1 MARERTRK
9 KGRFAGKT
17 TANAH
22 KQKSKGSQYGH
33 LNLPKG
39 VSVFKE
45 TPGGRCQLN
54 FLPYEVTDP
63 MHPDRDIELDIAV
76 PGELWYK
83 RPYKMHRNVGVN
95 NESAVCPTSFGKKC
109 PICEYRA
116 KLLADGADWQDETV
130 KACRASDRNLYV
142 VVPLEEKDYDEK
154 PHIWDISQFLFQ
166 DMLNDELE
174 ENEDYGEFP
183 DLEDGYTLRIRFSK
197 ETFGK
202 NEFAKTSRID
212 FEDRPKPYP
221 ESILKQVPNLD
232 EVLSCPGYD
241 ELHAKFFELETPTEE
256 QTETVVE
263 EDSQSTRSRRRIPRP
278 EPEPEEEDPSNE
290 EDVCIACKGS
300 GTNSK
305 GRVCRIC
312 EGTGI
317 KPVKEGPVVRDE
329 KPESTTPS
337 RRRAAPALKT
347 EEKDDCP
354 FGHEFGTDCEE
365 FDDCDT
371 CDKFEECLDAKEAA
385 E

>member
-33 LNLPKG
+33 LSLPKG
-39 VSVFKE
+39 ISIYKE
-45 TPGGRCQLN
+45 VPGGRCQLD
-54 FLPYEVTDP
+54 FLPYEVTDTV
-63 MHPDRDIELDIAV
+63 HPDRDTELGIAV

-95 NESAVCPTSFGKKC
+95 NEAAVCLTSFGKKC

-142 VVPLEEKDYDEK
+142 VVPLDEKDYDEK

-212 FEDRPKPYP
+212 FEDRQKPYP

-241 ELHAKFFELETPTEE
+241 ELHAKFFEMEAPTEE
-256 QTETVVE
+256 QAEVI
-263 EDSQSTRSRRRIPRP
+263 EDDTPPATSRRRVPRP
-278 EPEPEEEDPSNE
+278 EPEPEKEAPTNE
-290 EDVCIACKGS
+290 EDVCTACEGT

-305 GRVCRIC
+305 GRECRVCG
-312 EGTGI
+312 GTGV
-317 KPVKEGPVVRDE
+317 KPSKREVKEEE
-329 KPESTTPS
+329 KPEPVPTT
-337 RRRAAPALKT
+337 RRAPVPTSRPAT
-347 EEKDDCP
+347 KDTCP
-354 FGHEFGTDCEE
+354 SGHVFGTDCEE

-385 E
+385 